1 MISDLHFDQAETAL
15 LTDLYELT
23 MAASYLER
31 GINGPSSFSVSVR
44 KLPPHRGY
52 MVAAGLERFL
62 EAVDAFRFDGAAL
75 EYLASLQIFKP
86 EFLDYL
92 SRFRFTGTIRAM
104 PEGTIFFPEEP
115 ILEVD
120 GPLIEAQLFET
131 LAINQLGLASLIA
144 TKAARCYSVAQGRRL
159 IDFGLRRAQGADA
172 GLVAARSS
180 YLAGFDGSSN
190 VLAGRRY
197 GIPVYGTMAHS
208 YIMAHDRERDAYA
221 DFVKTFPK
229 LSTLL
234 VDTYNTERGAEIA
247 AEVALELKK
256 SGVELQGLRL
266 DSGDLADLS
275 KKSRNTLDRAGL
287 KQTSIFASGN
297 LDEYK
302 LAELIRAQA
311 PIDAFGVGTAMVVS
325 ADAPSLDITYKL
337 VEYAGQ
343 PRCKTSRGKVT
354 LPGRKQVFRAWNESR
369 GCYFDLIG
377 LAGESIATVAGE
389 FEPAAAQ
396 VTGLLQ
402 AVYRDGK
409 RVEPSPTLAQS
420 REQFMTAF
428 AKLDESLKAL
438 EQPTTYKVGYTA
450 ALKTAVASEMRKVPE
465 RQQ

>member
-1 MISDLHFDQAETAL
+1 MISDLRFDQAETVL
-15 LTDLYELT
+15 LIDLYELT

-44 KLPPHRGY
+44 KLPPHRSY

-62 EAVDAFRFDGAAL
+62 EAVDAFRFDSAAL
-75 EYLASLQIFKP
+75 EYLDSLQVFRP

-92 SRFRFTGTIRAM
+92 SRFRFTGSIRAM

-115 ILEVD
+115 ILEID

-131 LAINQLGLASLIA
+131 LAINQIGLASLIA
-144 TKAARCYSVAQGRRL
+144 TKAARCYGVAQGRRL

-190 VLAGRRY
+190 VLAGKRY
-197 GIPVYGTMAHS
+197 GIPVHGTMAHS
-208 YIMAHDRERDAYA
+208 YIMAHDRERDAFR

-234 VDTYNTERGAEIA
+234 VDTYDTERGAEIA
-247 AEVALELKK
+247 AQVALELRQ

-275 KKSRNTLDRAGL
+275 RKARDILDRAAL
-287 KQTSIFASGN
+287 TQTSIFASGN

-302 LAELIRAQA
+302 LADLIRAQA

-325 ADAPSLDITYKL
+325 SDAPSLDITYKL
-337 VEYAGQ
+337 VEYAGK

-354 LPGRKQVFRAWNESR
+354 LPGRKQVFRAWNASGR
-369 GCYFDLIG
+369 CYFDLIG
-377 LAGESIATVAGE
+377 LTGESAASVAGE
-389 FEPAAAQ
+389 FEPAAGQ
-396 VTGLLQ
+396 VTELLKI
-402 AVYRDGK
+402 VYQGGR
-409 RVEPSPTLAQS
+409 REQPAPTLAQS

-428 AKLDESLKAL
+428 AKLDESLKRL
-438 EQPTTYKVGYTA
+438 EQPGTYNVRYTA
-450 ALKTAVASEMRKVPE
+450 ALDATLASEIDKVAE